1 MCPTSRKDGEKWG
14 TRLFEEVRAMRKLM
28 VAPGMKAR
36 DGKRVTSV
44 TWVRVRREYPAVQLR
59 QP

>member
-1 MCPTSRKDGEKWG
+1 
-14 TRLFEEVRAMRKLM
+14 MRKLM

-44 TWVRVRREYPAVQLR
+44 TWAHVRRECPAVQLR
-59 QP
+59 QL